1 MSAQIRAADA
11 AVDILATR
19 GVRFAFG
26 VPGESFLGLL
36 DALSTSP
43 IELIS
48 TRHEGGAAFMAD
60 AAAKLT
66 GQPAIC
72 MGTRGVGTANLA
84 IGIHTAQQDSTPM
97 IAMVGQVETPF
108 RHREALQEVALD
120 HFLGPI
126 TKWAVE
132 PPSAATLPRI
142 TADAYRVATSG
153 RPGPVAIALRGDIL
167 DQMVIDESFPVTSP
181 PQAMP
186 PASLIDETLDLVNR
200 AKRPLIIAGGGVLRD
215 NATASLVPLAE
226 ALQIPVV
233 TAFRRLDAF
242 PTDHPLSLGSL
253 SFGTPAS
260 VRTRCIEADVVLAIG
275 TRLSEL
281 TTLGYQVP
289 AVGATLIQI
298 DIDPQVIGA
307 TFPATVAI
315 AAGAGA
321 TIDALRSRLDPANV
335 PDTHARNFADRETFL
350 AAVEASAGDV
360 ASGVDPA
367 VVVRELANQL
377 PDDAVIT
384 ADAGN
389 FYSWVQRFG
398 RFVRPGSFL
407 GPTSGAMGYAVP
419 SAVAATIVHKG
430 SKPVVATCGDG
441 GFLMTANE
449 LAVAAQL
456 ELPVICVVFN
466 NRQYGTIRLHQAREY
481 PGRTAGTELWTPDLI
496 KFAEAFG
503 GLGIRVEQD
512 SDAADAVRQA
522 IAHKGIAVIEVMV
535 DRDTIAP
542 GVTLSGV
549 EGVAPMG

>member
-1 MSAQIRAADA
+1 MND
-11 AVDILATR
+11 D
-19 GVRFAFG
+19 
-26 VPGESFLGLL
+26 
-36 DALSTSP
+36 

-66 GQPAIC
+66 GQPAVC
-72 MGTRGVGTANLA
+72 MGTRGVGSANLA
-84 IGIHTAQQDSTPM
+84 IGIHTAQQDSTPL

-108 RHREALQEVALD
+108 RHREALQEVELD
-120 HFLGPI
+120 QFLGPI

-142 TADAYRVATSG
+142 TAEAYRVATSG

-167 DQMVIDESFPVTSP
+167 DEVVDDIPLPPTKP
-181 PQAMP
+181 PQALPP
-186 PASLIDETLDLVNR
+186 PALIDQTLDLLNDAR
-200 AKRPLIIAGGGVLRD
+200 RPLIIAGGGVLRD
-215 NATASLVPLAE
+215 NATDALVTLAE
-226 ALQIPVV
+226 ALQVPVV

-242 PTDHPLSLGSL
+242 PTDHPLALGSL

-260 VRTRCIEADVVLAIG
+260 VRTRSIEADVVLAIG

-289 AVGATLIQI
+289 GGGATLIQV

-307 TFPATVAI
+307 TYPATVAI
-315 AAGAGA
+315 AAGAGV
-321 TIDALRSRLDPANV
+321 TIDALRTRLDASGV
-335 PDTHARNFADRETFL
+335 PDRQAQNFADRETFL
-350 AAVEASAGDV
+350 AALDASAGDV
-360 ASGVDPA
+360 ANGVDPA

-389 FYSWVQRFG
+389 FYSWVQRFS
-398 RFVRPGSFL
+398 RFTRPGTFL

-419 SAVAATIVHKG
+419 AAVAATIVHRGQKA
-430 SKPVVATCGDG
+430 VVATCGDG

-456 ELPVICVVFN
+456 DLPVICLVFN
-466 NRQYGTIRLHQAREY
+466 NQQYGTIRLHQAREY
-481 PGRTAGTELWTPDLI
+481 PGRVAGTHLWTPDLV

-503 GLGIRVEQD
+503 GQGIRVEED
-512 SDAADAVRQA
+512 GDSSDAIRQA
-522 IAHKGIAVIEVMV
+522 LAFRGITILEVEV
-535 DRDTIAP
+535 ERDTIAP
-542 GVTLSGV
+542 GVTLSGIEAV
-549 EGVAPMG
+549 NR

>member
-1 MSAQIRAADA
+1 MTSHIRAVDA
-11 AVDILATR
+11 AVRVLEDR
-19 GVRFAFG
+19 GVRYAFG

-36 DALSTSP
+36 DALSTSS
-43 IELIS
+43 IQLIS

-108 RHREALQEVALD
+108 RHREALQETALD
-120 HFLGPI
+120 QMLGPI

-132 PPSAATLPRI
+132 PPTGTTLPRI

-167 DQMVIDESFPVTSP
+167 DEVIEQQDFPTTVPPTADPPPES
-181 PQAMP
+181 
-186 PASLIDETLDLVNR
+186 IDAAITLLNS
-200 AKRPLIIAGGGVLRD
+200 AARPLIIAGGGVLRD
-215 NATASLVPLAE
+215 RASAGLVELAE
-226 ALQIPVV
+226 SLQIPVV

-242 PTDHPLSLGSL
+242 PTEHPLSLGSL
-253 SFGTPAS
+253 SFGTTAP
-260 VRTRCIEADVVLAIG
+260 VRQRCTTADVVLAIG

-281 TTLGYQVP
+281 TTLGYQTP
-289 AVGATLIQI
+289 TPGARLIQI

-315 AAGAGA
+315 AASAGRS
-321 TIDALRSRLDPANV
+321 IEALLARSRQSTP
-335 PDTHARNFADRETFL
+335 PDRLQQNRADRDAYLT
-350 AAVEASAGDV
+350 AVHAPGNVSI
-360 ASGVDPA
+360 GVDPA
-367 VVVRELANQL
+367 VVVRALADRL
-377 PDDAVIT
+377 PTNGIIT
-384 ADAGN
+384 TDAGN
-389 FYSWVQRFG
+389 FYSWVQRFS
-398 RFVRPGSFL
+398 RFSQPGTFL

-419 SAVAATIVHKG
+419 GAVAATIVHQG
-430 SKPVVATCGDG
+430 RVPVVATAGDG

-456 ELPVICVVFN
+456 GLPVVCLVFN

-481 PGRTAGTELWTPDLI
+481 PTRTAGTELWTPDLL

-503 GLGIRVEQD
+503 GLGIRVEQN
-512 SDAADAVRQA
+512 SDADDAVRTA
-522 IAHKGIAVIEVMV
+522 LGHRGIALIEVMV

-549 EGVAPMG
+549 EGVAPRP

>member
-1 MSAQIRAADA
+1 MSPQIRAADA
-11 AVDILATR
+11 AVEVLAAR
-19 GVRFAFG
+19 GVRYAFG

-108 RHREALQEVALD
+108 RHREALQETELD
-120 HFLGPI
+120 QFLNPI

-132 PPSAATLPRI
+132 PPSASTLPRI
-142 TADAYRVATSG
+142 TAEAYRVATSG

-167 DQMVIDESFPVTSP
+167 DEMVVEEAFPVTSP
-181 PQAMP
+181 PQAFP
-186 PASLIDETLDLVNR
+186 PTPLIDQALELLNQ
-200 AKRPLIIAGGGVLRD
+200 ASRPLIIAGGGVLRGD
-215 NATASLVPLAE
+215 ATESLVTLAE
-226 ALQIPVV
+226 ALQVPVV

-260 VRTRCIEADVVLAIG
+260 VRTRCTEADVVLALG

-281 TTLGYQVP
+281 TTLGYQLP
-289 AVGATLIQI
+289 GKGATLIQV

-307 TFPATVAI
+307 SYPATIAI
-315 AAGAGA
+315 ASGAA
-321 TIDALRSRLDPANV
+321 VTIEQLTGQLDSASV
-335 PDTHARNFADRETFL
+335 PDRHAQNFADRETFL
-350 AAVEASAGDV
+350 AALEASTGDV
-360 ASGVDPA
+360 ANGVDPA
-367 VVVRELANQL
+367 IVVKEMAKHL

-389 FYSWVQRFG
+389 FYSWVQRYS
-398 RFVRPGSFL
+398 RFTRLGTFL

-430 SKPVVATCGDG
+430 LKPVVATCGDG

-456 ELPVICVVFN
+456 GMPLICVVFN
-466 NRQYGTIRLHQAREY
+466 NRQYGTIRLHQAREF
-481 PGRTAGTELWTPDLI
+481 PGRTAGTELWTPDLV

-512 SDAADAVRQA
+512 ADAADAVRQA
-522 IAHKGIAVIEVMV
+522 IEHKGIVLIEVMV

-542 GVTLSGV
+542 GATLSGV
-549 EGVAPMG
+549 EGVAPAG